1 MYNQA
6 KINGFTCLIAT
17 ITHNLRRYHLTL
29 LTVYYLAL
37 AKNQCKVFIHASRK
51 LIQTYFPFIAIC
63 NFGVLKGQYLQN
75 MHAWHQL
82 LFSALKNCYFHS
94 GIDICV
100 ETFPFLWVILIDIV
114 TQIIVA
120 NFISFLIFSIIW

>member
-63 NFGVLKGQYLQN
+63 NN
-75 MHAWHQL
+75 
-82 LFSALKNCYFHS
+82 
-94 GIDICV
+94 
-100 ETFPFLWVILIDIV
+100 VILLGR
-114 TQIIVA
+114 T
-120 NFISFLIFSIIW
+120 SLEEERSHLESIYFNIHLL